1 MVCHPSSLSEI
12 DMRLASTKTA
22 AVLCGG
28 LLLALS
34 VPASAAVDAKL
45 LDMLKANGQITAAQY
60 TELQAELAKD
70 QKEKQIAQQAQQET
84 NEQIAAT
91 AKKTNDLSV
100 FDQKLAWAAKT
111 QLKGDV
117 RFRQETVKID
127 GTPNNGGKDKDR
139 QRIRARL
146 GAYTEINSQVDT
158 GIRIATGNSEDA
170 RSTNQDLDSYFN
182 KKSLWLDLGYI
193 DYHPDQ
199 IKNLHVIGGKMLQ
212 PWVSMGDVIWDSDVN
227 PEGLAVTY
235 KYPLGTSAE
244 LFGSL
249 GNYTLKDNVNGEGV
263 QFRNDLRMTAGQ
275 LGSRFSLTDNL
286 KVTLGGSVYA
296 FQNDQDSRCPTAGST
311 QCLTPAETIANTAA
325 GNASE
330 YRLYEGFSQV
340 DIGGLAVPLSFY
352 GQYVK
357 NNEATQKDQDTAWLL
372 GAKSKVFGFNLD
384 YNYRDVQR
392 YAVVGAFTDSDFA
405 GGFTGARGHKF
416 KVGYDIDKNFA
427 IGATYFLT
435 KADYASAPGYRDA
448 NANTLQLDAEAKF

>member
-1 MVCHPSSLSEI
+1 
-12 DMRLASTKTA
+12 MRLASTKTA
-22 AVLCGG
+22 VALCGG

-60 TELQAELAKD
+60 TELQTELAKD

-100 FDQKLAWAAKT
+100 FDQKLAWAART

-117 RFRQETVKID
+117 RFRQETVKIQ
-127 GTPNNGGKDKDR
+127 GESNNGGRDKDR

-158 GIRIATGNSEDA
+158 GIRVATGSSDDA
-170 RSTNQDLDSYFN
+170 RSTNQDQDNYFD
-182 KKSLWLDLGYI
+182 KKSIWLDLGYI

-212 PWVSMGDVIWDSDVN
+212 PWVNMGDVIWDSDIN

-235 KYPLGTSAE
+235 KYPLGGSAE

-249 GNYTLKDNVNGEGV
+249 GNYNLKDNVDGDGV
-263 QFRNDLRMTAGQ
+263 QFRHDLRLTSGQ
-275 LGSRFSLTDNL
+275 LGTRFSLTDNL
-286 KVTLGGSVYA
+286 KMTLGGSVYA
-296 FQNDQDSRCPTAGST
+296 YQNDKDSRCTT
-311 QCLTPAETIANTAA
+311 TTTPCALAVNGNSAN
-325 GNASE
+325 NE
-330 YRLYEGFSQV
+330 FRLYEGFAQA
-340 DIGGLAVPLSFY
+340 DIGGLAVPLAFY

-357 NNEATQKDQDTAWLL
+357 NNDAVTDQDTAWLI

-384 YNYRDVQR
+384 YNYRDTQR
-392 YAVVGAFTDSDFA
+392 DAVVGAFTDSDFA
-405 GGFTGARGHKF
+405 NGTTGSRGHKL
-416 KVGYDIDKNFA
+416 KVSYDIDKNFA
-427 IGATYFLT
+427 LGATYFLT
-435 KADYASAPGYRDA
+435 KADYASRTQRDA
-448 NANTLQLDAEAKF
+448 NTNTLQLDAEAKF

>member
-1 MVCHPSSLSEI
+1 
-12 DMRLASTKTA
+12 MRLASTKTA
-22 AVLCGG
+22 AVLCGA

-34 VPASAAVDAKL
+34 VPANAAVDAKL

-60 TELQAELAKD
+60 TELQSELAKD
-70 QKEKQIAQQAQQET
+70 QKEQQIARQAQQET

-91 AKKTNDLSV
+91 AKKTNELSS

-117 RFRQETVKID
+117 RFRHETIKID

-139 QRIRARL
+139 ERIRARL
-146 GAYTEINSQVDT
+146 GAFTEINSQVDT
-158 GIRIATGNSEDA
+158 GIRVATGSSDDA
-170 RSTNQDLDSYFN
+170 RSTNQDLDGYFN
-182 KKSLWLDLGYI
+182 KKSIWLDLGYI
-193 DYHPDQ
+193 DYHPTQ

-212 PWVSMGDVIWDSDVN
+212 PWVSMGDVIWDSDIN
-227 PEGLAVTY
+227 PEGLALTY
-235 KYPLGTSAE
+235 KYPLGSSAE

-249 GNYTLKDNVNGEGV
+249 GNYSLKDNVNGDGV

-286 KVTLGGSVYA
+286 KLTLGGSVYA
-296 FQNDQDSRCPTAGST
+296 FQNDEDSRCPTTTGT
-311 QCLTPAETIANTAA
+311 TPGCLTPSETVANTTA

-352 GQYVK
+352 GQYVQNTK
-357 NNEATQKDQDTAWLL
+357 ATDKDKDTAWLL

-435 KADYASAPGYRDA
+435 KADYASATGYRDA

>member
-1 MVCHPSSLSEI
+1 
-12 DMRLASTKTA
+12 
-22 AVLCGG
+22 
-28 LLLALS
+28 
-34 VPASAAVDAKL
+34 
-45 LDMLKANGQITAAQY
+45 
-60 TELQAELAKD
+60 LAKD
-70 QKEKQIAQQAQQET
+70 QKEQQIARQAQQET

-91 AKKTNDLSV
+91 AKKTNELSS

-117 RFRQETVKID
+117 RFRHETIKID

-139 QRIRARL
+139 ERIRARL
-146 GAYTEINSQVDT
+146 GAFTEINSQVDT
-158 GIRIATGNSEDA
+158 GIRVATGSSDDA
-170 RSTNQDLDSYFN
+170 RSTNQDLDGYFN
-182 KKSLWLDLGYI
+182 KKSIWLDLGYI
-193 DYHPDQ
+193 DYHPTQ

-212 PWVSMGDVIWDSDVN
+212 PWVSMGDVIWDSDIN
-227 PEGLAVTY
+227 PEGLALTY
-235 KYPLGTSAE
+235 KYPLGSSAE

-249 GNYTLKDNVNGEGV
+249 GNYSLKDNVNGDGV

-286 KVTLGGSVYA
+286 KLTLGGSVYA
-296 FQNDQDSRCPTAGST
+296 FQNDEDSRCPTTTGT
-311 QCLTPAETIANTAA
+311 TPGCLTPSETVANTTA

-352 GQYVK
+352 GQYVQNTK
-357 NNEATQKDQDTAWLL
+357 ATDKDKDTAWLL

-435 KADYASAPGYRDA
+435 KADYASATGYRDA